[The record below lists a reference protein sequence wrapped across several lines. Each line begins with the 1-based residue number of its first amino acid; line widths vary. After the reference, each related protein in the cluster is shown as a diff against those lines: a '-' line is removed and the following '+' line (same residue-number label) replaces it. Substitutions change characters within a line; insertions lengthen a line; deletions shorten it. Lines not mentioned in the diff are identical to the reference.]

1 MNFKKIIDNVLDKI
15 ENSIENNQQFSKGE
29 FEKNRPLLWKVI
41 GKLFPQYR
49 NYPFHNL
56 IKFKNLSVD
65 EKIFLEKIKKI
76 NGMST
81 LANALLINNIC
92 KNLVGKNYINVGC
105 WEGFTLLSGMIN
117 TECNVYGI
125 DNFSQFGGPKKKFYR
140 NFNKYK
146 NYNHYFYEIDY
157 KIFFKDIWE
166 KENKNIDL
174 YFYDGNHSYEDQLEA
189 LEIAKKYFVKNSLIV
204 VDDTNIPDV
213 NNATLN
219 FINKYNEE
227 FKILLDIKTASN
239 GHFTFWNGLMIFVKQ

>member
-140 NFNKYK
+140 
-146 NYNHYFYEIDY
+146 
-157 KIFFKDIWE
+157 
-166 KENKNIDL
+166 
-174 YFYDGNHSYEDQLEA
+174 A
-189 LEIAKKYFVKNSLIV
+189 R
-204 VDDTNIPDV
+204 P
-213 NNATLN
+213 
-219 FINKYNEE
+219 
-227 FKILLDIKTASN
+227 
-239 GHFTFWNGLMIFVKQ
+239 